1 MTRTEK
7 LSLLTNTAATL
18 DDVELENILAMVQH
32 LATGKSVYETAP
44 QHVRD
49 SIERG
54 IADDKAGRV
63 SPLEDVM
70 SALDI
75 KLKAAGV

>member
-1 MTRTEK
+1 MTRTET

-18 DDVELENILAMVQH
+18 DDDELENVVAMVQH
-32 LATGKSVYETAP
+32 LATGKSVFETAP

-49 SIERG
+49 SVERG
-54 IADDKAGRV
+54 IADADAGRV

-70 SALDI
+70 SAIDT